1 MATEVIMPQMGES
14 IFEGTI
20 TKWLKKIGETVNKDE
35 PLFEISTDKVDAE
48 IPSPVAGVLTEIKV
62 QEGATVQINTVVAL
76 VGAAG
81 EAASAPAKEAPAAA
95 SKKPATAPAAK
106 GTAGDGATAEATASA
121 TSNAQ
126 PDASTP
132 ASGAVTG
139 GTEVVMPQMGESIFE
154 GTITKWL
161 KKVGDTVNK
170 DEPLFEI
177 STDKVDAEIP
187 APNAGKLSEIKVPE
201 GATVQINTVV
211 AVIGGSATGSAAS
224 AAPAV
229 AAPAKTATPAPAAS
243 EAVAASAGTTD
254 KLRSSPLVRRIAKD
268 NHLDLRQISGTGS
281 GGRITKDDALK
292 FLAEN
297 GAGATAPAAAPKL
310 PAPTAT
316 PAPVASAPASIQAA
330 VAAPVSSPLPGSLA
344 PLTKMRSIIAQRM
357 VESAHTSPHV
367 HTVFKVDMTRIA
379 KLREKEKGKYEQRNG
394 VKLTYMPFIAAAAV
408 HTLRKFP
415 IVNASLEQTD
425 AGLAIRYHQNINLGI
440 AVALEWG
447 LIVPVI
453 KQAEERSFLGLA
465 RAVADL
471 AERARGKKL
480 KPEEVSGSTFT
491 LTNSGI
497 FGEEF
502 GTPIINQPDSAI
514 LAIGGL
520 KKEPVVLADS
530 EGNDTI
536 AIRWTQNFCLGFD
549 HRTIDGADAG
559 KFMAEFKKTLEG
571 WSGDIG

>member
-20 TKWLKKIGETVNKDE
+20 TKWLKKVGDTVQKDE

-48 IPSPVAGVLTEIKV
+48 IPSPVAGVLSEIKV
-62 QEGATVQINTVVAL
+62 FEGATVQINTVVAL
-76 VGAAG
+76 VG
-81 EAASAPAKEAPAAA
+81 EAAAPQKEAPAAA
-95 SKKPATAPAAK
+95 SKPATAPASKSA
-106 GTAGDGATAEATASA
+106 AGDGASDAANAAAKST
-121 TSNAQ
+121 AQ
-126 PDASTP
+126 PDASGP
-132 ASGAVTG
+132 VSAGPVSG
-139 GTEVVMPQMGESIFE
+139 GTDVVMPQMGESIFE

-161 KKVGDTVNK
+161 KKVGDSVAK

-187 APNAGKLSEIKVPE
+187 APVAGKLSEIKVPE

-211 AVIGGSATGSAAS
+211 AVIGGSSASPATAT
-224 AAPAV
+224 AAPV
-229 AAPAKTATPAPAAS
+229 SAPAKSEAPAAS
-243 EAVAASAGTTD
+243 PMTAPIPASAGTAER
-254 KLRSSPLVRRIAKD
+254 LRSSPLVRRIAKD
-268 NHLDLRQISGTGS
+268 NNLDLTQIPGTGS
-281 GGRITKDDALK
+281 GGRITKDDTLK
-292 FLAEN
+292 FLAEK
-297 GAGATAPAAAPKL
+297 GAGATAPAPAPIPATPPAVPVAAPV
-310 PAPTAT
+310 A
-316 PAPVASAPASIQAA
+316 ASAPAIAA
-330 VAAPVSSPLPGSLA
+330 AAPIAPAASPLPGELV
-344 PLTKMRSIIAQRM
+344 PLTRMRSIIAQRM

-408 HTLRKFP
+408 QTLRKFP
-415 IVNASLEQTD
+415 IVNASMEGD
-425 AGLAIRYHQNINLGI
+425 AIRYHQNINLGI
-440 AVALEWG
+440 AVSLEWG

-520 KKEPVVLADS
+520 KKEPLVITDS

-559 KFMAEFKKTLEG
+559 KFMAEFKKTLEN